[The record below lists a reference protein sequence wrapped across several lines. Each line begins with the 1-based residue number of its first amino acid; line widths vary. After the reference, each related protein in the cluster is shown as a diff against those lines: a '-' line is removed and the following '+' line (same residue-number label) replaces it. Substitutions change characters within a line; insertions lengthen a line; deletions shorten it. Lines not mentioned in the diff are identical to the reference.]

1 MTIVTLLTDF
11 GLADSYVGEVKGA
24 ILSRAP
30 GATLVDISHR
40 VSPGD
45 VRAAQYLLSRAW
57 VYFPRGTVHV
67 AVVDP
72 GVGTERRALAAEH
85 LGHYFLAPDNGL
97 LSFLATEMRFFAL
110 PVPANASPTFH
121 GRDVFAPAAASLILG
136 EPIDSLGTT
145 VMQPVCVPLPQ
156 PHTADGAVNGEV
168 VYVDQYGTLVSNIPP
183 AALAPG
189 VSIRVAG
196 AEVGPVRRTFA
207 DVARGALVA
216 FVGSGGT
223 VEIAVRDGSATQR
236 LGVGVGAEVRAENAA
251 LMSSSR
257 PTASGS

>member
-11 GLADSYVGEVKGA
+11 GLTDSYVGEVKGA

-57 VYFPRGTVHV
+57 VHFPRGTVHV

-72 GVGTERRALAAEH
+72 GVGTERRALATEH
-85 LGHYFLAPDNGL
+85 AGHYFLAPDNGL
-97 LSFLATEMRFFAL
+97 LSFLATGARFFAL
-110 PVPANASPTFH
+110 PVPANAAPTFH
-121 GRDVFAPAAASLILG
+121 GRDVFAPAAAALIVG
-136 EPIDSLGTT
+136 EPIDSLGST
-145 VMQPVCVPLPQ
+145 VMQLVWVPLPQ
-156 PHTADGAVNGEV
+156 PRTADGAVNGEV
-168 VYVDQYGTLVSNIPP
+168 VYVDQYGTLVSNIAP

-189 VSIRVAG
+189 ASIRVAG

-223 VEIAVRDGSATQR
+223 VEIAVRDGSAAQR
-236 LGVGVGAEVRAENAA
+236 LGVGVGADVRAENAA
-251 LMSSSR
+251 LKSSSR